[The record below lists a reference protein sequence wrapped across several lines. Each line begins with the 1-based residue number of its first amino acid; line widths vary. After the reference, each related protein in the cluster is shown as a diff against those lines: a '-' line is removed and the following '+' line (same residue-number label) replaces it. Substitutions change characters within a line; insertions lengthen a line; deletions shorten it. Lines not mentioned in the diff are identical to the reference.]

1 MYHMIAQLVLAVV
14 ILTWHFSLGGRYPVG
29 CQRDAIHAYMY
40 KPHVA
45 HSFCLSVTQY
55 GLYHIST

>member
-14 ILTWHFSLGGRYPVG
+14 ILTWHFSLGGRYLLG

-40 KPHVA
+40 NYLTLLIA
-45 HSFCLSVTQY
+45 SVYQ
-55 GLYHIST
+55 